1 MARTRWKWLTLVGLG
16 ASLAAFTGCEDD
28 EVRDNSRNVGREMGK
43 AAREVRDGTR
53 EAAKD
58 MKTAAE
64 EASQGFKEGVGGSG
78 APGDAATPVPNQ
90 SEEDRERSVEDRD
103 VPGEAPPR

>member
-1 MARTRWKWLTLVGLG
+1 MARTRWQWLTLVGLG
-16 ASLAAFTGCEDD
+16 TSLVAFTGCDD
-28 EVRDNSRNVGREMGK
+28 TKVRDNSREVGREVGN

-64 EASQGFKEGVGGSG
+64 EASQGFKEGIGGSG
-78 APGDAATPVPNQ
+78 AASDAATPVPNHT
-90 SEEDRERSVEDRD
+90 EEDRERSVDDRD

>member
-1 MARTRWKWLTLVGLG
+1 MTRTRWQWLTLVGLG
-16 ASLAAFTGCEDD
+16 TSLAAFTGCDD
-28 EVRDNSRNVGREMGK
+28 AKVRDNSREVGREVGS

-64 EASQGFKEGVGGSG
+64 EASRGFREGVGGSG
-78 APGDAATPVPNQ
+78 SEGDAATPAPN
-90 SEEDRERSVEDRD
+90 EVDEDRERSVDDRD